1 MKIDFVPQWKDVN
14 FQKQKNDNFS
24 SQKQK
29 DN

>member
-1 MKIDFVPQWKDVN
+1 MVPDPWHLN
-14 FQKQKNDNFS
+14 LFAS